1 MVINDTDGLSYI
13 SLFGEIIYCTDF
25 SSCKPALNQAACI
38 WTYFVCYIVA
48 QNGISRRLLNN
59 WQRWILACELDCS
72 RLLALRWGSRAIL
85 LSSGQTEVQNL
96 DLRHRGLLSCRPGE
110 KIWLFIWPT
119 VNTKAWLH
127 NLGDKSDSS
136 VGVLTFK
143 SWFVLGEL
151 LSGSKGFDLRRR
163 IKLPSGRR
171 TLTFQNTSL
180 TESFE
185 TEKIKAVCLLSAW
198 HKPQID
204 F

>member
-1 MVINDTDGLSYI
+1 MNLFCMLYCRTEWNI
-13 SLFGEIIYCTDF
+13 SKTIEQLTTVN
-25 SSCKPALNQAACI
+25 SSLRTLWMQ
-38 WTYFVCYIVA
+38 
-48 QNGISRRLLNN
+48 
-59 WQRWILACELDCS
+59 LDCS
-72 RLLALRWGSRAIL
+72 RLLALRWGSRATL

-185 TEKIKAVCLLSAW
+185 TEKIKAVCCLLDTSRR
-198 HKPQID
+198 
-204 F
+204 